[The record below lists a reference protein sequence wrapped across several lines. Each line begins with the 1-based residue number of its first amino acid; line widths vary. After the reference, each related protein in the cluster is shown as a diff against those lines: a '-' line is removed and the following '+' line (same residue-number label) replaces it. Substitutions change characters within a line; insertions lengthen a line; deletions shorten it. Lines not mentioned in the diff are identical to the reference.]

1 MWAAEKG
8 VVDIPMNTY
17 FSYALTTLW
26 YERQRYLPG
35 VLAVAL
41 SALLI
46 ALQCGLLL
54 GMFKFASITVDRAQA
69 DIWVGGPSVR
79 SADLGRPISELYLG
93 RLASQPEVDYAEVY
107 LQERTHWIRPDGGME
122 LCMIIGSRLE
132 KGALGAVPELTPTL
146 RTRLAERGAVVV
158 DESDL
163 DHLGVQG
170 VGDVAEIH
178 GHRVKVVGLIRGF
191 RGAAGAHIFCAI
203 DTARTLLRFGPDEVS
218 YLLARCRD
226 PGSAPFVVQR
236 FRDSYPELSAF
247 TARELSLRS
256 RLYWLTKTR
265 GGMALGY
272 AAIVGL
278 VVGAIVTSQT
288 LYAATAARL
297 REYAVL
303 WALGIPVQ
311 RMGGL
316 VLAEALWV
324 GAIGIVLSLPLAF
337 LLKYGA
343 TLLNISVLLPAWLL
357 TTTVSVT
364 LAMALASGL
373 SALRLLR
380 RIEPAV
386 LLR

>member
-1 MWAAEKG
+1 M
-8 VVDIPMNTY
+8 Y

-35 VLAVAL
+35 MLAVAL

-54 GMFKFASITVDRAQA
+54 GMFTFASITVDRASA
-69 DIWVGGPSVR
+69 DIWMGGPNVR
-79 SADLGRPISELYLG
+79 SADLGGPISERYLG

-107 LQERTHWIRPDGGME
+107 IQVRTHWARPDGGIE

-132 KGALGAVPELTPTL
+132 KGALGAVPELTPDL
-146 RTRLAERGAVVV
+146 RVRLAENGAVVL

-163 DHLGVQG
+163 DRLGMRG
-170 VGDVAEIH
+170 TGDVAEIH
-178 GHRVKVVGLIRGF
+178 GHRVKVVGLIHGF
-191 RGAAGAHIFCAI
+191 RGPAGAHVFCSV
-203 DTARTLLRFGPDEVS
+203 DTARTLLRLGPNEVS
-218 YLLARCRD
+218 YLLAHCRQ
-226 PGSAPFVVQR
+226 PEAAPIVVQR
-236 FRDSYPELSAF
+236 LRDSYPGLSTF

-256 RLYWLTKTR
+256 RMYWLTKTK

-278 VVGAIVTSQT
+278 VVGAVVTSQT

-303 WALGIPVQ
+303 WALGIPVP
-311 RMGGL
+311 RMAAL
-316 VLAEALWV
+316 VLAEAVWV
-324 GAIGIVLSLPLAF
+324 GVLGVVLALPLAYG
-337 LLKYGA
+337 LQYGA
-343 TLLNISVLLPAWLL
+343 TWLSVSVLLPPWLL
-357 TTTVSVT
+357 AATVTVT

-373 SALRLLR
+373 TALRLLT